1 MANVENVALPKGTRL
16 IFGNQ
21 EYVIDHVLGAGG
33 FGITYFAT
41 SSHGAMTLQFA
52 VKEHFIKRLCDRDSL
67 SGSVSYNE
75 RDAEDV
81 ENSLLDFIAEATRL
95 KDNDLKHPNLVKIFD
110 VFEANGTAY
119 YIMEFID
126 GVSLRQLVQKDR
138 NKPDDVNP
146 LPENTV
152 LTIMTPVLD
161 AIALLHGARIT
172 HLDLKPDNIQ
182 MGKTL
187 EPGRYRPVIID
198 FGLSKHYDKKGNATS
213 TIRSIGCSDGYSPL
227 EQYSGITRFSPTA
240 DIYSLGATLYFAL
253 TGRRPEKASELQWTL
268 AEKQLK
274 AHNVSPRVC
283 KALEH
288 AMAKT
293 PEARTQSVEDFASE
307 LGIRL
312 GTPDDGDT
320 TVLISPDHKKN
331 HGDGEGG
338 KSSAIKKYLVPALIG
353 IIFAVLGFFLFKALS
368 GHPEQTP
375 AADTAQHVS
384 IDAGEEETAPIEVPG
399 MDDALSGHTKPQN
412 DGKAEVK
419 QEEAATSITS
429 AAAPAKEKQKPQAA
443 AEPSGNAQKQAY
455 DNAMKHLHN
464 GDIDGARR
472 AAAGASPED
481 RAKIEQA
488 IKRSGFED

>member
-1 MANVENVALPKGTRL
+1 M
-16 IFGNQ
+16 
-21 EYVIDHVLGAGG
+21 
-33 FGITYFAT
+33 
-41 SSHGAMTLQFA
+41 
-52 VKEHFIKRLCDRDSL
+52 
-67 SGSVSYNE
+67 
-75 RDAEDV
+75 

-187 EPGRYRPVIID
+187 EPGRYRPVVID

-268 AEKQLK
+268 AEKELK

-375 AADTAQHVS
+375 AADTTQHVS

-419 QEEAATSITS
+419 QEEAATSTTS